1 MKKYRNELN
10 LVGMC
15 NTNTKKA
22 LFKYGDDEF
31 VKAIVDIV
39 WTILEKKVPLNPK
52 QKTKL
57 LKQEGVLRKI
67 ADRGRTIE
75 QKRRL
80 LCSQEGGNAAIDLI
94 NIANKRF

>member
-1 MKKYRNELN
+1 M
-10 LVGMC
+10 
-15 NTNTKKA
+15 
-22 LFKYGDDEF
+22 
-31 VKAIVDIV
+31 
-39 WTILEKKVPLNPK
+39 WTILEKKVPLYPK
-52 QKTKL
+52 HKAKL

-94 NIANKRF
+94 NIANKHFWSYEKASAGTRSSISGSK